1 MDTDPAFRP
10 SNQVAK
16 GENPR
21 LMVADEAADSRAA
34 IADYFLARGYEVILA
49 MDGVQALSQT
59 IRREVDVIIMSA
71 TLPELEGYEAAAI
84 LRKINP
90 RIQIILTAG
99 ADIEARPRE
108 SQRTER
114 FRCFPKP
121 LDLKEIAGA
130 IETRT
135 ARSGLEAERRQEGGG

>member
-1 MDTDPAFRP
+1 MDTETASRR
-10 SNQVAK
+10 SNLVAN
-16 GENPR
+16 GENPL
-21 LMVADEAADSRAA
+21 LMVADDAADSRAA

-49 MDGVQALSQT
+49 TDGVQALAQT
-59 IRREVDVIIMSA
+59 IRRGVDVIIMSA
-71 TLPELEGYEAAAI
+71 TLPGLEGYEAAAI

-99 ADIEARPRE
+99 ADIEGRPRE

-121 LDLKEIAGA
+121 LNLEEIAGA
-130 IETRT
+130 IEGR
-135 ARSGLEAERRQEGGG
+135 AAGSGPEAER

>member
-1 MDTDPAFRP
+1 MDTETASRR
-10 SNQVAK
+10 SNLVAN

-21 LMVADEAADSRAA
+21 LMVVDDAADSRAA

-49 MDGVQALSQT
+49 TDGVQALAQT
-59 IRREVDVIIMSA
+59 IRRGVDVIIMSA
-71 TLPELEGYEAAAI
+71 TLPGLEGYEAAAI

-99 ADIEARPRE
+99 ADIEGRPRE

-121 LDLKEIAGA
+121 LNLEEIAGA
-130 IETRT
+130 IEGR
-135 ARSGLEAERRQEGGG
+135 AAGSGPEAER

>member
-1 MDTDPAFRP
+1 MDTETASRR
-10 SNQVAK
+10 SNLVAN
-16 GENPR
+16 GENPL
-21 LMVADEAADSRAA
+21 LMVADDAADSRAA

-49 MDGVQALSQT
+49 TDGVQALAQT
-59 IRREVDVIIMSA
+59 IRRGVDVIIMSA
-71 TLPELEGYEAAAI
+71 TLPGLEGYEAAAI

-99 ADIEARPRE
+99 ADIEGRPRE

-121 LDLKEIAGA
+121 LNLEEIAGA
-130 IETRT
+130 IQER
-135 ARSGLEAERRQEGGG
+135 AAGSGLEAERK

>member
-1 MDTDPAFRP
+1 VDTDTASRR
-10 SNQVAK
+10 SNLVAN

-21 LMVADEAADSRAA
+21 LMVADDVADSRAA

-49 MDGVQALSQT
+49 TDGVQALAQT
-59 IRREVDVIIMSA
+59 IRRGVDVIIMSA
-71 TLPELEGYEAAAI
+71 NLPGLEGYEAAAI

-99 ADIEARPRE
+99 ADIEERPRE

-121 LDLKEIAGA
+121 LNLEEIAGA
-130 IETRT
+130 IQEG
-135 ARSGLEAERRQEGGG
+135 AAASGLEAERT